1 MIRILSIW
9 LLVQTILFS
18 QTAMRFREIHP
29 HAFSQNQQNK
39 IYSGFLL
46 RSLNDRLQAAS
57 RRTSSSEPA
66 VMQTILY
73 FQDYPSAL
81 QIDSMNQLGIEIF
94 PGTWT
99 RPSANHPLGFVVAT
113 IPTTSFE
120 KIIQLSFLKKIDS
133 AEELSNPLN
142 NEAAKK
148 IYADSAW
155 SAGWTGNGIRIAILD
170 SGLDTDPT
178 NDDLPASITKRDYSK
193 YPTSIDDTV
202 ENTVTAHGTHV
213 TGSVLGR
220 GTLSAGNTGNGG
232 GSYKGIAYE
241 ASLIFLKIGKD
252 GTGGA
257 TSAAEIAAMHA
268 AVDTFHAQIVSMSYG
283 SWNTYHDGSESLEQA
298 ADWVYGKGV
307 PFFIAAG
314 NDGTTARHYSGTV
327 AAHDSSEFIQV
338 NVASAGTN
346 DTPLFFNLV
355 WSDGSDRSNL
365 TLKYYDNTQTPYTA
379 YGVDST
385 TESSR
390 GTESQLSSSND
401 YLPSG
406 SATYYLRVINPSAH
420 SQTYHIYES
429 WGNSKVK
436 FNSSDPYYTVAA
448 PSTADHAFSVSS
460 FNTRASWTDYNN
472 SSWNNGNTV
481 NDISPFASRG
491 PRIDGTQ
498 KPNIT
503 APGSVIISIRDRD
516 VLTSADLFWIDND
529 GSIPGGNAN
538 YYVMQGT
545 SMATPV
551 CAGAAALLLQ
561 KDTLAYP
568 STIYTALAN
577 HTTTDSYTGSVPNS
591 TWGYGKVN
599 VQSAMTETLL
609 PVELTTFSAS
619 VEGNKILLEW
629 ETATEI
635 NNYGFSVERKIMNS
649 GNVQSEEWQSIG
661 FVHGNGYTNAAHHYA
676 FTDSPSGSVNSVQYR
691 LKQID
696 SDGKYTYS
704 NVVTANMRV
713 ANIIVHQNFPNPFNP
728 VTTINFEIPT
738 DNRITLAIYDA
749 MGQQI
754 AVILDDYKQAGRYSI
769 PFNASGISSGV
780 YFYKLTSGAFTA
792 QKKMIILK

>member
-1 MIRILSIW
+1 M
-9 LLVQTILFS
+9 QTIIFS
-18 QTAMRFREIHP
+18 QTAMRFREVDFRARPQH
-29 HAFSQNQQNK
+29 HQEK

-46 RSLNDRLQAAS
+46 RSLNDKMQRVS
-57 RRTSSSEPA
+57 RKVAGSEDSQ
-66 VMQTILY
+66 MQTILY
-73 FQDYPSAL
+73 FQEYPSAS
-81 QIDSMNQLGIEIF
+81 QIDSMQQLGITIY

-99 RPSANHPLGFVVAT
+99 PASTNHPLGFVVAT
-113 IPTTSFE
+113 IPAANFN

-133 AEELSNPLN
+133 AEELSQPLN

-155 SAGWTGNGIRIAILD
+155 NAGWTGNGIRIAILD
-170 SGLDTDPT
+170 SGLDTDPA
-178 NDDLPASITKRDYSK
+178 NPDLPATITKRDYSK

-220 GTLSAGNTGNGG
+220 GTFSSGNTGNGG
-232 GSYKGIAYE
+232 GSYKGMAYE

-252 GTGGA
+252 GTGAA
-257 TSAAEIAAMHA
+257 TNAGEIAAMHA

-283 SWNTYHDGSESLEQA
+283 GWNTYHDGSESLEQT

-314 NDGTTARHYSGTV
+314 NDGATGRHYSGTV
-327 AAHDSSEFIQV
+327 AAHDSSGFIQV
-338 NVASAGTN
+338 NVTGAGTN

-365 TLKYYDNTQTPYTA
+365 TLKYYDNTQSPYTA

-390 GTESQLSSSND
+390 GTESQLSSSNN

-406 SATYYLRVINPSAH
+406 NATYYLRVINPSAH
-420 SQTYHIYES
+420 AQTYHIYES
-429 WGNSKVK
+429 WGNGKVK
-436 FNSSDPYYTVAA
+436 FNSPDPYYTVAA
-448 PSTADHAFSVSS
+448 PSTADHAFAVSS

-472 SSWNNGNTV
+472 SIWNNGNTV

-498 KPNIT
+498 KPNIC
-503 APGSVIISIRDRD
+503 APGSVIISMRDRD
-516 VLTSADLFWIDND
+516 VLTTPDLFWIDND
-529 GSIPGGNAN
+529 GTIPGGNAN

-568 STIYTALAN
+568 STIYTALMN
-577 HTTTDSYTGSVPNS
+577 HSTTDSYTGTVPNS

-609 PVELTTFSAS
+609 PVELTTFSVSAS
-619 VEGNKILLEW
+619 GAKIVLEW

-635 NNYGFSVERKIMNS
+635 NNYGFSIERKS
-649 GNVQSEEWQSIG
+649 VEPESSWQSIG
-661 FVHGNGYTNAAHHYA
+661 FVNGHGYSNAPHHYT
-676 FTDSPSGSVNSVQYR
+676 FNDIPSGSFNTAQYR

-696 SDGKYTYS
+696 GDGKYTYS
-704 NVVTANMRV
+704 QAVQVNMRTGNFLV
-713 ANIIVHQNFPNPFNP
+713 AQNFPNPFNP

-738 DNRITLAIYDA
+738 NNRVTLNIYNA
-749 MGQQI
+749 LGEKI
-754 AVILDDYKQAGRYSI
+754 ATILDDFKQAGRYSI
-769 PFNASGISSGV
+769 PFNASGFSSGV
-780 YFYKLTSGAFTA
+780 YFYKLTSGAFTV
-792 QKKMIILK
+792 QKKMILIK